1 LPASAQTGG
10 FSEPVIGGRL
20 FAAGSGQVVL
30 TLLGSTVKRLD
41 RGAEIGS
48 IVYTLELGFRYG
60 PGPIDVAA
68 PRLLTARSGQEPAA
82 GTTVDVTAKA
92 TLDGGGFEPGTEL
105 VFIMVPDSTHASATG
120 VTPGSLD
127 LPIWNIA
134 NNAAVFYGPGNAAR
148 VRFDDFWRFGDT
160 VPEGS
165 LNVLITNVS
174 AQAAKSSRLPPA

>member
-1 LPASAQTGG
+1 LPASTQTGG
-10 FSEPVIGGRL
+10 FSEPVIGGHL
-20 FAAGSGQVVL
+20 FAASRGQVLL
-30 TLLGSTVKRLD
+30 TLLGNTVKPLD
-41 RGAEIGS
+41 PGTEIGGS

-68 PRLLTARSGQEPAA
+68 PRLLTVRSGQEPAA

-92 TLDGGGFEPGTEL
+92 ALDGGGFESGTEL
-105 VFIMVPDSTHASATG
+105 VFIMIPASTHASATG
-120 VTPGSLD
+120 MTPGGHLD
-127 LPIWNIA
+127 LPFRNMA
-134 NNAAVFYGPGNAAR
+134 NNAVVSYGPGNTAR

-174 AQAAKSSRLPPA
+174 AQAEGK